1 MQMWSA
7 VLLQTNSQDPLA
19 IPIPTTHKRCRQ
31 NLKQFFFLPI
41 KQYFIVLNLH
51 TWIQCILIMSIPPVS
66 LQIYVFFIFLLLKT
80 TCIR

>member
-19 IPIPTTHKRCRQ
+19 IPIPTTHKSHRQ
-31 NLKQFFFLPI
+31 NLKQFFLPI

-51 TWIQCILIMSIPPVS
+51 TWIQYILVMSIPPVS